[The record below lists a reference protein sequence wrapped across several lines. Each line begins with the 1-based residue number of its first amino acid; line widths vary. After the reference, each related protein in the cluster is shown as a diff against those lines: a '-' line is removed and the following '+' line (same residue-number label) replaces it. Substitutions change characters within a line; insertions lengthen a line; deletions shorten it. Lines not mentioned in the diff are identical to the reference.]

1 MKKVHNNEKAIAK
14 TAELIFDSD
23 RILFIT
29 GAGISADSG
38 LPTYRGVGGLYN
50 DDLTEEGI
58 SIEEALGG
66 DMMLKRPDITW
77 KYLWQ
82 IGSACHKAVPN
93 KAHEV
98 ISSIQTIKPD
108 TWVLTQNIDG
118 LHGAADNKNLIEIH
132 GNAFLLHCTECG
144 REKDYNELISEFEES
159 EALINISSIGEK
171 LSLLDKKKIKGT
183 SCQFEEKISLPPVC
197 SFCGGIIRPNVV
209 LFGEQLP
216 MDAITKFYDLID
228 NNIDLV
234 ISIGTSGVFPY
245 IIEPVRVANNRSK
258 PTVEINPTITDI
270 SHLFRYRIEMKAAEA
285 MEKIWKKLRIL

>member
-1 MKKVHNNEKAIAK
+1 MKKEINVEEAITETAK
-14 TAELIFDSD
+14 LIFDSN

-50 DDLTEEGI
+50 SDLTEDGI
-58 SIEEALGG
+58 AIEDAISGA
-66 DMMLKRPDITW
+66 MMLKRPDITW

-82 IGSACHKAVPN
+82 IGSACRKAAPN

-98 ISSIQTIKPD
+98 ISSIQTLKPD

-118 LHGAADNKNLIEIH
+118 LHAAANTKNLIEIH
-132 GNAFLLHCTECG
+132 GNSFSLHCTKCR
-144 REKDYNELISEFEES
+144 REKDYNELI
-159 EALINISSIGEK
+159 
-171 LSLLDKKKIKGT
+171 LDFQDKI
-183 SCQFEEKISLPPVC
+183 ELPPLC

-209 LFGEQLP
+209 LFGEMLP
-216 MDAITKFYDLID
+216 TDAITKFYELID

-234 ISIGTSGVFPY
+234 ISIGTSGIFPY
-245 IIEPVRVANNRSK
+245 IVEPVRVSNSRNK

-270 SHLFRYRIEMKAAEA
+270 SYLFKYRIEMKAAGA
-285 MEKIWKKLRIL
+285 MEKIWEKLRNL